1 MEQATGTAANA
12 FGADL
17 DRIVEQIRDE
27 FEAKNTVRDAALQ
40 RSRTLIRHCA
50 NTIRAT
56 HREDFEEAR
65 ALLGVAAEAAREMVA
80 DMVDFPDVYHAG
92 YTQDALKEY
101 VEAQMVYA
109 FATDGRLPAPA
120 DLGVEPA
127 AYLKG
132 LAEAASALRRHTLD
146 LIRENRLE
154 RAGRMMDIMDDV
166 YDQLITVDFPDAI
179 TGGLRRTTDML
190 RGVGQRTRGDLTT
203 AIRQEMLREALREF
217 EVRGGLP
224 AGTAEM
230 TLQEEGFGDE
240 DNLDSG
246 SGD

>member
-1 MEQATGTAANA
+1 MEQTTGAAV
-12 FGADL
+12 GASAL
-17 DRIVEQIRDE
+17 DVIVEQIRDE
-27 FEAKNTVRDAALQ
+27 FETKNGVRDAALH

-50 NTIRAT
+50 NAIRAT

-65 ALLGVAAEAAREMVA
+65 ALLDVAAQAALEMVA
-80 DMVDFPDVYHAG
+80 DLVDYPDLYHAG

-109 FATDGRLPAPA
+109 FATDAALPAPV

-132 LAEAASALRRHTLD
+132 LAEAASELRRHTLD

-154 RAGRMMDIMDDV
+154 RAERMMSIMDDV

-190 RGVGQRTRGDLTT
+190 RGVVQRTRGDLTT
-203 AIRQEMLREALREF
+203 AIRQEMMREALREF
-217 EVRGGLP
+217 QAQVGLSGSANDSQP
-224 AGTAEM
+224 
-230 TLQEEGFGDE
+230 LQEAFEDEELGDA
-240 DNLDSG
+240 S
-246 SGD
+246 